1 MGRGTVTGIRTP
13 LKAPIASS
21 GPRLARQAP
30 GAAATL
36 AAVRPWRR
44 VLSIWLLG
52 LMALLAAWAPAR
64 ADAPPVLR
72 SFELSQDEDGLN
84 LGYALDF
91 ELSRQVE
98 EALLKGVPIY
108 FVARAEVFRTRWY
121 WRDKRVG
128 VAERN
133 WRLAWQPLTRRYRL
147 SQGSL
152 SQNYDRLDDALAGV
166 QRATRW
172 KIADAAALEADT
184 KQYVEFSFR
193 LDTSQLPR
201 PLQIGV
207 GGQQDWNLAVER
219 LAPVPA
225 PEPASAVAR

>member
-1 MGRGTVTGIRTP
+1 MGRGTVTGNRTP
-13 LKAPIASS
+13 LKAPIAST
-21 GPRLARQAP
+21 GPSPARRVQ
-30 GAAATL
+30 GAAAGL
-36 AAVRPWRR
+36 AVAGSWRR
-44 VLSIWLLG
+44 VLSSWAV
-52 LMALLAAWAPAR
+52 ALLALLTVLAPAH

-108 FVARAEVFRTRWY
+108 FVARADVFRTRWY

-128 VAERN
+128 TAERT

-152 SQNYDRLDDALAGV
+152 SQNYDRLDDALAGI

-172 KIADAAALEADT
+172 KIAEAAALEADT
-184 KQYVEFSFR
+184 RQYVEFSFR

-219 LAPVPA
+219 LAPVPVPDA
-225 PEPASAVAR
+225 ASAAAR